1 MANISFEGIGALYAT
16 FEAKGV
22 LKEGAPCK
30 VGANDAAQSCS
41 AGDNF
46 CGVASADSSGGTV
59 SVQLRGFVTVTYTG
73 TAPTLGYC
81 ALVADGT
88 GKVKVSSE
96 ADARSYLVANV
107 NSTAGTVCIL
117 L

>member
-1 MANISFEGIGALYAT
+1 MNINFQSIGSEFVT
-16 FEAKGV
+16 FAAGGT
-22 LKEGAPCK
+22 LKEGAVCK
-30 VGANDAAQSCS
+30 VGANDTVQPCS

-46 CGVASADSSGGTV
+46 CGVACTPKKGMVA
-59 SVQLRGFVTVTYTG
+59 VQLRGFVSVQYTG
-73 TAPTLGYC
+73 SAPTVGYC

-107 NSTAGTVCIL
+107 NTTAGTVCL
-117 L
+117 LL